1 MWRTEQRLIAFM
13 AAGYLWFLLGIAWAP
28 SNKLYQQGLV
38 VLLWLPALVSAVVFR
53 SSLVATW
60 QSARTY
66 CTLLLALAGWA
77 AISCL
82 WSDSVDPVRHLKR
95 VLFVLLFLSG
105 LVVLSSER
113 PRAIWK
119 GLAVGFV
126 GLALSGG
133 VGIYVFYVRDMH
145 SLVERLQGIG
155 EVSHPIL
162 GAYVMAIAAI
172 WGALSFPQGLARRL
186 VWFGLLL
193 LVMLFIALGQSRGA
207 MLALAVGIGCMPL
220 LGGGRGTWIC
230 CLVLVIAAGVGYHT
244 FEPLILQRGL
254 SYRPEI
260 FLASV
265 EMIMR
270 HPLQGIGIG
279 TPYRVVTANYPAGF
293 DHSHNAFTHV
303 GIQLGLVGVAL
314 WTMAWASAVW
324 TAWQHRRS
332 REGRLVLGS
341 LIVSFVALQFDAA
354 SLWGTPRAEWFV
366 TWLPLGLAL
375 ALVARRQGDRLRT
388 GYSLAS

>member
-1 MWRTEQRLIAFM
+1 
-13 AAGYLWFLLGIAWAP
+13 
-28 SNKLYQQGLV
+28 
-38 VLLWLPALVSAVVFR
+38 
-53 SSLVATW
+53 
-60 QSARTY
+60 
-66 CTLLLALAGWA
+66 
-77 AISCL
+77 
-82 WSDSVDPVRHLKR
+82 
-95 VLFVLLFLSG
+95 
-105 LVVLSSER
+105 
-113 PRAIWK
+113 
-119 GLAVGFV
+119 
-126 GLALSGG
+126 
-133 VGIYVFYVRDMH
+133 
-145 SLVERLQGIG
+145 
-155 EVSHPIL
+155 
-162 GAYVMAIAAI
+162 
-172 WGALSFPQGLARRL
+172 
-186 VWFGLLL
+186 
-193 LVMLFIALGQSRGA
+193 
-207 MLALAVGIGCMPL
+207 MPL

-244 FEPLILQRGL
+244 FEPLVLQRGL

-265 EMIMR
+265 EMILR

-303 GIQLGLVGVAL
+303 GIQLGFVGVAL
-314 WTMAWASAVW
+314 WAMAWAGAVW

-375 ALVARRQGDRLRT
+375 ALVACRQGDRLRT